1 MTYTPPPIDQPITV
15 LHEDKW
21 LLAVSKPS
29 GLLSVPGRGED
40 KQDCLESRI
49 RAQYPGA
56 LTVHRLDMETSGLVL
71 FARTKAAQAALGKL
85 FETRQIDK
93 TYIARVHGHLQ
104 GEGGTVNAAMR
115 CDWTNRPRQMIDPN
129 QGKEAITHWRV
140 LAREAEATRVE
151 LKPQTGRSHQLRV
164 HMLHLGHPIIGDTL
178 YSNPCADIRL
188 QLHAQSLAF
197 THPFTDAPFPLTDL
211 CVF

>member
-151 LKPQTGRSHQLRV
+151 LNRRPAGRIS
-164 HMLHLGHPIIGDTL
+164 
-178 YSNPCADIRL
+178 CACICCILAIRL
-188 QLHAQSLAF
+188 SGIRSILTLAQIYACSSTRRA
-197 THPFTDAPFPLTDL
+197 
-211 CVF
+211 